1 MDAMLALV
9 AAMCLAAGPA
19 STDVDVAH
27 ARQHPRSP
35 PVEWT
40 DWGPEAFARAKR
52 EKKAILL
59 DGSAAWCH
67 WCHVMDETTYRD
79 PTVGKLLRERFIPV
93 RFDVDEHPDLAERY
107 GAWGWPATIL
117 LSADASEL
125 GKYRGYLPPEELRG
139 ILEHL
144 DGAAAPATHTA
155 FDDAAPRPEALGFV
169 AALAI
174 HSMDGFYDSE
184 QGGWGMRRKAPLSAN
199 AELELRRA
207 SHGDP
212 QALGRATF
220 SLKAQRALID
230 PVWGGIYQYSAASD
244 WKSPHFEKLMTY
256 QAPALEAAA
265 RAYQAS
271 GDPTLLDDA
280 RHIAGYLLHFLRSPQ
295 GAFYANQ
302 DADLG
307 AHDERGRFLDGH
319 LYYARDDAGRRALGL
334 PWVDTH
340 VYAHEN
346 GLAIAALCA
355 LYEASGD
362 AASLAA
368 AREAAGAV
376 LASHVDADGAV
387 RHEATSKG
395 PRLLA
400 DAASLGRGLTCLARV
415 TGDAGYREAAIRIA
429 RGLEVLR
436 DPATGALWEHTA
448 DPDATGVFARRAH
461 PFAHNVA
468 SARFLGALT
477 RLTGDPA
484 WAARGRDAL
493 AAVATPSALDEA
505 GPWLGEMLLA
515 LDDVGAL
522 RWPG

>member
-1 MDAMLALV
+1 VPTSAN
-9 AAMCLAAGPA
+9 
-19 STDVDVAH
+19 VDVAR
-27 ARQHPRSP
+27 ARQRHLP
-35 PVEWT
+35 PAFAWEA
-40 DWGPEAFARAKR
+40 WGPEAFARAKR
-52 EKKAILL
+52 ENKPILL

-79 PTVGKLLRERFIPV
+79 PAIGKLLRDGFVPI

-117 LSADASEL
+117 LAADASEI
-125 GKYRGYLPPEELRG
+125 GKYRGYLPPEELHG

-144 DGAAAPATHTA
+144 EAAAVPMTRTA
-155 FDDAAPRPEALGFV
+155 FDDAAPHPEALDFV
-169 AALAI
+169 AALAV
-174 HSMDGFYDSE
+174 HAMDGFYDSE

-207 SHGDP
+207 AHGDRD
-212 QALGRATF
+212 ALKRAAF

-265 RAYQAS
+265 RAYQATR
-271 GDPTLLDDA
+271 DAAFLDDA
-280 RHIAGYLLHFLRSPQ
+280 RSISGYLLKFLRSPR

-307 AHDERGRFLDGH
+307 AHDERGRFVDGRVF
-319 LYYARDDAGRRALGL
+319 YAHDDAGRRSMGL

-340 VYAHEN
+340 VYAREN

-362 AASLAA
+362 LAALTA
-368 AREAAGAV
+368 AREAAEAV
-376 LASHVDADGAV
+376 LATHVDADGSV
-387 RHEATSKG
+387 RHEAASNS
-395 PRLLA
+395 PRMLP
-400 DAASLGRGLTCLARV
+400 DAAALGRGLTRLAQT
-415 TGDAGYREAAIRIA
+415 TGQGRYREAAVHIA
-429 RGLEVLR
+429 QGLERLR
-436 DPATGALWEHTA
+436 DPSTHSFWEHSE
-448 DPDATGVFARRAH
+448 DPDAAGVFARREH

-468 SARFLGALT
+468 AARFLGALT
-477 RLTGDPA
+477 QLTGDPS

-493 AAVATPSALDEA
+493 AAVSTPSALDEA
-505 GPWLGEMLLA
+505 GPWLGELLLG

-522 RWPG
+522 RWP